1 MSRVKEFIKLEQ
13 YDNARFAANKIKDDA
28 SRLSALRTIEIA
40 EKYIRTSQHREAG
53 IKFWEYGM
61 LKEAKEQFT
70 LSKDT
75 ILNEL
80 IDMCASNSSN
90 DLNIDIVNYF
100 DLVKDNAIAQAF
112 IVETVKKDVSNL
124 KNSFNKIKEN
134 FKKGRK

>member
-1 MSRVKEFIKLEQ
+1 
-13 YDNARFAANKIKDDA
+13 
-28 SRLSALRTIEIA
+28 
-40 EKYIRTSQHREAG
+40 
-53 IKFWEYGM
+53 
-61 LKEAKEQFT
+61 
-70 LSKDT
+70 
-75 ILNEL
+75 
-80 IDMCASNSSN
+80 MCASNSSN